1 MKWRDARKRPKF
13 MKEVNRMLH
22 LRKKQNKR
30 KRMARLLQTLYRAA
44 PREEIDLIVLR
55 ANGFSDQEIAKKLD
69 ERGIHI
75 SRRAVAKYREEMQIR
90 GSFERKSFS

>member
-1 MKWRDARKRPKF
+1 
-13 MKEVNRMLH
+13 MLH

-55 ANGFSDQEIAKKLD
+55 ANGFSDQEIAKK
-69 ERGIHI
+69 IHLTEETAS
-75 SRRAVAKYREEMQIR
+75 SRIAGAREKILEMYPTPNALKKAAGGLR
-90 GSFERKSFS
+90 

>member
-1 MKWRDARKRPKF
+1 
-13 MKEVNRMLH
+13 MLH

-55 ANGFSDQEIAKKLD
+55 ANGFSDQEIAKKIHLT
-69 ERGIHI
+69 EETVSSRIAGAREKILEMYPTPNALKKAAGGI
-75 SRRAVAKYREEMQIR
+75 R
-90 GSFERKSFS
+90 

>member
-1 MKWRDARKRPKF
+1 
-13 MKEVNRMLH
+13 MLH

-55 ANGFSDQEIAKKLD
+55 ANGLSDQEIAGKIHLTEETVSSRIAGAREKILEMYPTPNALKKAAGGL
-69 ERGIHI
+69 R
-75 SRRAVAKYREEMQIR
+75 
-90 GSFERKSFS
+90 

>member
-1 MKWRDARKRPKF
+1 
-13 MKEVNRMLH
+13 MLH

-55 ANGFSDQEIAKKLD
+55 ANGFSDQEIAKK
-69 ERGIHI
+69 IHLTEETVS
-75 SRRAVAKYREEMQIR
+75 SRIAGAREKILEMYPTPNALKKAAGGLR
-90 GSFERKSFS
+90 